1 MSRTNLHHT
10 CWVHHIS
17 TKILEKELLGLLHID
32 SMNNYIARRQLRC
45 LGHVS
50 RIPFNRLPRR
60 MLSSWLPS
68 PRCRGAAKMT
78 YGRTMKKA
86 KAIFD
91 FNHQNWSE
99 LFLLVAESGMQMQW
113 SNDDS
118 FGAVLEDDVSHMHGI
133 HPCTP
138 SLPVL
143 NLFPFSLWWV
153 VESMLRGI
161 GVGINYDYHIIIRHF
176 LLALAQLGTILYT
189 CTTCTSCASSLLPLT
204 SLRVASLELPAV
216 PPVYVGIFRTV
227 QNYQPDY
234 QPDYQLRADNGVS
247 AWLSAELSAW
257 LSAW

>member
-91 FNHQNWSE
+91 FNHQNWYE
-99 LFLLVAESGMQMQW
+99 LAADRKKWHARCNDQMT
-113 SNDDS
+113 
-118 FGAVLEDDVSHMHGI
+118 I
-133 HPCTP
+133 
-138 SLPVL
+138 
-143 NLFPFSLWWV
+143 
-153 VESMLRGI
+153 
-161 GVGINYDYHIIIRHF
+161 
-176 LLALAQLGTILYT
+176 LLALSSRTTYHT
-189 CTTCTSCASSLLPLT
+189 CTEYIHAPPLFLCLI
-204 SLRVASLELPAV
+204 S
-216 PPVYVGIFRTV
+216 F
-227 QNYQPDY
+227 
-234 QPDYQLRADNGVS
+234 
-247 AWLSAELSAW
+247 LSHFGESWNLCSVV
-257 LSAW
+257 